1 MLFPYTAVNEDELT
15 LSEGDIVTILS
26 KEAPD
31 RGWWRGELNG
41 RVGLFPDN
49 FVQAL
54 PPQGK
59 IDLIC
64 SILTIVFRTAL
75 AAKQVEQGLFNY

>member
-1 MLFPYTAVNEDELT
+1 MLFPYSAVNEDELT

-41 RVGLFPDN
+41 RTGLFPDN

-54 PPQGK
+54 PPQGMYDFSTNIIMRLRK
-59 IDLIC
+59 P
-64 SILTIVFRTAL
+64 TPRP
-75 AAKQVEQGLFNY
+75 GLE